1 MEVRNELIGIISD
14 YVEIPAD
21 SIDTSE
27 NLKFSAGL
35 DSFAT
40 LSMISS
46 IEDRFN
52 LSIPDSKLAEF
63 KTLDD
68 IIGYVEAEI

>member
-14 YVEIPAD
+14 YVEIPVEK
-21 SIDTSE
+21 IDTGE

-40 LSMISS
+40 LSLISS
-46 IEDRFN
+46 IEDHFN
-52 LSIPDSKLAEF
+52 IAIPDSQLAGF

-68 IIGYVEAEI
+68 IIGYVEAAV

>member
-14 YVEIPAD
+14 YVEIPTEQ
-21 SIDTSE
+21 IDTAE
-27 NLKFSAGL
+27 NIKFTAGL

-40 LSMISS
+40 LSLISS

-52 LSIPDSKLAEF
+52 IAIPDSKLHDF
-63 KTLDD
+63 RTLDD
-68 IIGYVEAEI
+68 IIGYVEAVV